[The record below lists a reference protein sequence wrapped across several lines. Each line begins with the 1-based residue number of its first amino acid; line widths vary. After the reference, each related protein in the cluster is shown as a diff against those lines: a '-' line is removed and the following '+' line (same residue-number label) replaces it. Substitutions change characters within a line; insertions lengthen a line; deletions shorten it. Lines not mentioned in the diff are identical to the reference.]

1 MNYPPLVP
9 SPLYLYN
16 IPMLSYRP
24 VFPQHQSPLPKTQS
38 LISGQLPSVSLL
50 QIGGADA
57 RNLVEIKRRHVPK
70 YTSMYILGLRVCN
83 ANSLLHR
90 TTAVHGGI
98 DTLSI
103 FSSGTDAARIMQK
116 RCFGTAE
123 TRCQKCTRMY
133 AFGNATT
140 QMPAYLQKGL
150 DMIVSNSIILT
161 AYSLQLTAY
170 SSLAL
175 SVRAWAYSSHR

>member
-50 QIGGADA
+50 QRCGVDA
-57 RNLVEIKRRHVPK
+57 RSLAEIKRRHVPK